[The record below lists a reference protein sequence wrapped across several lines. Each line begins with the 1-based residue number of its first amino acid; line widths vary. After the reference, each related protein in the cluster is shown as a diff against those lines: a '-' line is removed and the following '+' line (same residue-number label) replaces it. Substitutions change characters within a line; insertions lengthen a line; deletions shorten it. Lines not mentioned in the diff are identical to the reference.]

1 MNNHISRIPGICGG
15 RSCIAGHRIRVQD
28 IAIEHEWQ
36 ALAPEEICLQ
46 HPGLTLAEVYAAPA
60 YYYEHHGEIQAEIE
74 ADRAFA
80 DSFQHQHTESTR

>member
-1 MNNHISRIPGICGG
+1 MNNYISRTPGICGG
-15 RSCIAGHRIRVQD
+15 RPCIAGHRIRVQD

-36 ALAPEEICLQ
+36 ALAPEEICQQ
-46 HPGLTLAEVYAAPA
+46 HPGLTLAEVYAALS

-80 DSFQHQHTESTR
+80 DRFQHQDPESSR